1 MRALCLIVLVGLGA
15 PALGQ
20 EAAPAP
26 EPAAAIDEVIVPG
39 RRPENLR
46 VEIERLEGV
55 VYERWN
61 ALNSTDEYDIQCLE
75 MEPTGSNIPARTCVP
90 KFVIEAE
97 SRATRDAVFTRSR
110 ADSFASDA
118 AQVITQKS
126 RKLTEEMQR
135 VAREDEQ
142 FLRDL
147 VRLDELKQLQASEK
161 EQRRGSR

>member
-1 MRALCLIVLVGLGA
+1 MRTLCLIALVGLGA

-26 EPAAAIDEVIVPG
+26 QSPAAVDEVIVPG

-46 VEIERLEGV
+46 VEIERLEAA
-55 VYERWN
+55 VYDRWN
-61 ALNSTDEYDIQCLE
+61 ALNSDDELDIQCLE
-75 MEPTGSNIPARTCVP
+75 SEPTGSNITQSTCAP

-118 AQVITQKS
+118 AQVIAQKS
-126 RKLTEEMQR
+126 RKLTEEMKR

-147 VRLDELKQLQASEK
+147 TRLDELKQLEATER
-161 EQRRGSR
+161 EQRRSR

>member
-1 MRALCLIVLVGLGA
+1 MKALYWVVLVGLGA

-20 EAAPAP
+20 EAALALQPV
-26 EPAAAIDEVIVPG
+26 AAVDEVIVPG

-46 VEIERLEGV
+46 VEIERLETA

-61 ALNSTDEYDIQCLE
+61 ALNSRDEFDIQCLE
-75 MEPTGSNIPARTCVP
+75 AEPTGSNITQRTCAP
-90 KFVIEAE
+90 KFVIAAE
-97 SRATRDAVFTRSR
+97 SRATQDAVRARGR
-110 ADSFASDA
+110 ADSFSGEA
-118 AQVITQKS
+118 AQIMAQKS
-126 RKLTEEMQR
+126 RELTEEMQR

-147 VRLDELKQLQASEK
+147 TRLDELKQLQATER